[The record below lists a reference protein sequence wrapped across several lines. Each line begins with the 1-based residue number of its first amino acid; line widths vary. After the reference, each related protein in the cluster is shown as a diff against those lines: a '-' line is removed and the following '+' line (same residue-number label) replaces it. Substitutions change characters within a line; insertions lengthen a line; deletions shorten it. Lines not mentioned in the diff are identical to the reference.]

1 MSYRRVILTVC
12 LLAIMVASSLFAQAE
27 DELIGRWEG
36 TIEIPQMPL
45 DIVLL
50 FENDPDC
57 VLFGLIDIPQQG
69 AIGLELVEIEIEGN
83 QAQFAIADVP
93 GNPRFMGEISDDG
106 STMSGEFTQ
115 NEQSFA
121 FEVTYEDPQKAAERM
136 ARLRGKVDRIQQ
148 FADSMLAVWEP
159 PGFAIGIV
167 YRDSVVL
174 AEGYGYRDLE
184 DSLSANEKTLY
195 AIGSTTK
202 AFTTA
207 AISILVDEGLLEW
220 EGKVIDYLP
229 DFRLWDEY
237 ATYHMNL
244 VDLVTHRS
252 GLPRHDL
259 VWYNAPITRE
269 EIIGRL
275 QYLEP
280 TAELRSRF
288 QYNNLMFVTAGYIV
302 GQMTGSTWEE
312 FVQAEI
318 LDPLGMDRSNFS
330 VEVSRQDDNHAR
342 PYRLNS
348 DGEIEL
354 TDFRNLDHVGPAGSI
369 NSCVEDMCQWL
380 RLQLGRG
387 EYDGFRIIS
396 EEQINNMHAPH
407 VVSNLPSAYDELSEA
422 LYGLG
427 WGVQMYRGHKIVWH
441 DGGIDG
447 FYTRVALLPEDN
459 LGIVAFVNLPGNQ
472 VIDAMLYYIAD
483 EFLELEPIDW
493 TSRLKSPESD
503 EDEETEDKAEDMRVE
518 DTKPS
523 HKLKDY
529 AGKYE
534 HPGYGV
540 ITIDYRDK
548 KLYAEMN
555 RMESV
560 LEHWHYDVFRITDEM
575 LEETK
580 LQFLTNLRGD
590 IDRLGVALEAEL
602 DDIIFEKQANARL
615 YDPEFLSKLVG
626 EYELKGV
633 ISKVYFKNDNTLGL
647 TVPGQRPY
655 TLTPYRGT
663 EFNIE
668 GLNGFSLRFEID
680 DDDEHAE
687 EVTFIQ
693 PNGVFTAKRQ

>member
-1 MSYRRVILTVC
+1 MTFKRISATLFLLVIIIV
-12 LLAIMVASSLFAQAE
+12 VSLSAQA
-27 DELIGRWEG
+27 DNKLIGRWEG

-45 DIVLL
+45 DIILH
-50 FENDPDC
+50 FENDPDGK
-57 VLFGLIDIPQQG
+57 LFGLIDIPQQG

-93 GNPRFMGEISDDG
+93 GNPRFEGEISAEG
-106 STMSGEFTQ
+106 RTMSGEFTQ
-115 NEQSFA
+115 NEQNFA
-121 FEVTYEDPQKAAERM
+121 FSVTYEDPLKAAQRM
-136 ARLRGKVDRIQQ
+136 ARLRGKIDQVRL

-167 YRDSVVL
+167 YQDSVVL
-174 AEGYGYRDLE
+174 AEGYGFRDLE
-184 DSLSANEKTLY
+184 DSLPANEKTLY

-207 AISILVDEGLLEW
+207 AISILVDEGLLDW

-229 DFRLWDEY
+229 EFRLWDDY
-237 ATYHMNL
+237 ATYHINMI
-244 VDLVTHRS
+244 DLVTHRS

-259 VWYNAPITRE
+259 VWYNSPITRE

-275 QYLEP
+275 EYLEP

-302 GQMTGSTWEE
+302 GQITGSTWEE
-312 FVQAEI
+312 FVQSEI
-318 LDPLGMDRSNFS
+318 LDPLEMDRSNFS
-330 VEVSRQDDNHAR
+330 VKVSEQDDNHAR

-354 TDFRNLDHVGPAGSI
+354 TDFRNLDQVGPAGSI

-396 EEQINNMHAPH
+396 EEQMINMHAPH
-407 VVSNLPSAYDELSEA
+407 VVSNMTVPYDELSEA

-447 FYTRVALLPEDN
+447 FYTKVALLPEDN

-483 EFLELEPIDW
+483 KFLELKPIDW
-493 TSRLKSPESD
+493 SSRLKSPEADGEDDAEAKSD
-503 EDEETEDKAEDMRVE
+503 DLRVE
-518 DTKPS
+518 GTKPS
-523 HKLKDY
+523 HKLKNY
-529 AGKYE
+529 AGQYE
-534 HPGYGV
+534 HPGYGIV
-540 ITIDYRDK
+540 TIDYRDK
-548 KLYAEMN
+548 KLYAEIN
-555 RMESV
+555 RMESR
-560 LEHWHYDVFRITDEM
+560 LEHWHYDVFRATDEM
-575 LEETK
+575 YEDTK
-580 LQFLTNLRGD
+580 IQFLTNVKGD
-590 IDRLGVALEAEL
+590 IDRLGVALETEL
-602 DDIIFEKQANARL
+602 DDIIFEKLADAHL

-626 EYELKGV
+626 EYELEGV
-633 ISKVYFKNDNTLGL
+633 ISKVYFKNENILGL

-655 TLTPYRGT
+655 TLEPYRGT

-668 GLNGFSLRFEID
+668 GLNGFSLRFIID
-680 DDDEHAE
+680 DDDQRAE
-687 EVTFIQ
+687 EVIYIQ
-693 PNGVFTAKRQ
+693 PNGVFTAKRK